1 MSAKDQNIPKVAAIN
16 EQLVEL
22 RREIGRV
29 AVESGS
35 TSSPAVKAVQAQ
47 IAELT
52 AKLREAEAA
61 QERIVPKPL
70 NATSTLEALGRL
82 GRTAKPKRVQ
92 PPTQPELPLFDP
104 AKLEGMPPLDADV
117 GDPMEHDQTYQ
128 ADKSLKHLREFH
140 RQLSEQ
146 LVAVNRELTRQANDA
161 APELRDEAEALR
173 SKQAEVEAEI
183 EAETKELK
191 ALLQAEKQRKAT
203 ELIEADEVGKGG
215 LVKVRHP
222 NRDFFLAD
230 LFDYAMKDD
239 GASMEAPIFT
249 LSTKPDLSIWTW
261 TSKDGNKSIKVAPSV
276 LGRATQHDKDVLIYV
291 VSQLTEALNRGRED
305 AKHRVVRFT
314 VYDFLVTTNRGVSGD
329 DYQRLQE
336 AFERL
341 RGTSITTDIKT
352 GGQRVKEGF
361 GIIDR
366 WKIIEKA
373 PDDERMIAVEVTLSE
388 WLYNAVS
395 AFEVLTIHPDYFRLR
410 KPLARRL
417 YELARK
423 HCGHQTSWAIGLE
436 LLREKSG
443 SKSNI
448 KEFRRMVRAIEADDS
463 LPEYRLVL
471 GQDDK
476 VTFYVRDGARLI
488 RGITKRVS
496 GA

>member
-1 MSAKDQNIPKVAAIN
+1 MATKPGKFDPDKLEKLNLSA
-16 EQLVEL
+16 
-22 RREIGRV
+22 
-29 AVESGS
+29 
-35 TSSPAVKAVQAQ
+35 
-47 IAELT
+47 
-52 AKLREAEAA
+52 
-61 QERIVPKPL
+61 
-70 NATSTLEALGRL
+70 
-82 GRTAKPKRVQ
+82 
-92 PPTQPELPLFDP
+92 LFDQHEP
-104 AKLEGMPPLDADV
+104 NWMDSED
-117 GDPMEHDQTYQ
+117 
-128 ADKSLKHLREFH
+128 HLMALRQWH
-140 RQLSEQ
+140 RQLSKEM
-146 LVAVNRELTRQANDA
+146 VATYRELARLAVRNGGDSSEAQALREQIK
-161 APELRDEAEALR
+161 ELQAKRAEAEAD
-173 SKQAEVEAEI
+173 I
-183 EAETKELK
+183 EAEAKPYQ
-191 ALLQAEKQRKAT
+191 ARLQTHQGTAAT
-203 ELIEADEVGKGG
+203 ASPESLEANGKTGLIR
-215 LVKVRHP
+215 VRHP

-230 LFDYAMKDD
+230 MFDYALKDD
-239 GASMEAPIFT
+239 GATMEAPIFT
-249 LSTKPDLSIWTW
+249 LSTKPDLSIWQW

-314 VYDFLVTTNRGVSGD
+314 VYDFLVTTNRGVGGD
-329 DYQRLQE
+329 DYERLQE

-373 PDDERMIAVEVTLSE
+373 PDDERMVAVEVTLSE

-423 HCGHQTSWAIGLE
+423 HCGHQTSWVIGLE
-436 LLREKSG
+436 LLRDKSG
-443 SKSNI
+443 SKSKI

-471 GQDDK
+471 GNDDK
-476 VTFYVRDGARLI
+476 VTFYVRDGARLS
-488 RGITKRVS
+488 RGITKRIS

>member
-1 MSAKDQNIPKVAAIN
+1 MATKPGKFDPDKLEKLNLSA
-16 EQLVEL
+16 
-22 RREIGRV
+22 
-29 AVESGS
+29 
-35 TSSPAVKAVQAQ
+35 
-47 IAELT
+47 
-52 AKLREAEAA
+52 
-61 QERIVPKPL
+61 
-70 NATSTLEALGRL
+70 
-82 GRTAKPKRVQ
+82 
-92 PPTQPELPLFDP
+92 LFDQHEP
-104 AKLEGMPPLDADV
+104 NWMDSED
-117 GDPMEHDQTYQ
+117 
-128 ADKSLKHLREFH
+128 HLMALRQWH
-140 RQLSEQ
+140 RQLSEEM
-146 LVAVNRELTRQANDA
+146 VATYRELARLAVRNGGDSSEAQALREQIK
-161 APELRDEAEALR
+161 ELQAKRAEAEAD
-173 SKQAEVEAEI
+173 I
-183 EAETKELK
+183 EAEAKPYQ
-191 ALLQAEKQRKAT
+191 ARLQTHQGTAAT
-203 ELIEADEVGKGG
+203 ASPESLEANGKTGLIR
-215 LVKVRHP
+215 VRHP

-230 LFDYAMKDD
+230 MFDYALKDD
-239 GASMEAPIFT
+239 GATMEAPIFT
-249 LSTKPDLSIWTW
+249 LSTKPDLSIWQW

-314 VYDFLVTTNRGVSGD
+314 VYDFLVTTNRGVGGD
-329 DYQRLQE
+329 DYERLQE

-341 RGTSITTDIKT
+341 RGTSITTDITT

-373 PDDERMIAVEVTLSE
+373 PDDERMVAVEVTLSE

-423 HCGHQTSWAIGLE
+423 HCGHQTSWVIGLE
-436 LLREKSG
+436 LLRDKSG
-443 SKSNI
+443 SKSKI

-471 GQDDK
+471 GNDDK
-476 VTFYVRDGARLI
+476 VTFYVRDGARLS
-488 RGITKRVS
+488 RGITKRIS

>member
-1 MSAKDQNIPKVAAIN
+1 MTAEKQSVDAISA
-16 EQLVEL
+16 QLVEL
-22 RREIGRV
+22 RRDLGRV
-29 AVESGS
+29 AVEHGLDS
-35 TSSPAVKAVQAQ
+35 KELKDVQAR
-47 IAELT
+47 IATLT
-52 AKLREAEAA
+52 AKLKEAEAA
-61 QERIVPKPL
+61 KENDVPPPLKPASALDALERI
-70 NATSTLEALGRL
+70 GRS
-82 GRTAKPKRVQ
+82 AKPKREQ
-92 PPTQPELPLFDP
+92 QQTQPELPLFDP
-104 AKLEGMPPLDADV
+104 AKLDGMALDADV
-117 GDPMEHDQTYQ
+117 GDPMEHDPIYQ

-146 LVAVNRELTRQANDA
+146 LVAVNRELTRQADDA
-161 APELRDEAEALR
+161 APALRDEAEALR

-183 EAETKELK
+183 EAVTKELK

-203 ELIEADEVGKGG
+203 ELIEADEAGKGG

-314 VYDFLVTTNRGVSGD
+314 VYDFLVTTNRGVGGD

-423 HCGHQTSWAIGLE
+423 HCGHQTSWVIGLE
-436 LLREKSG
+436 LLRDKSG

-463 LPEYRLVL
+463 LPEYRLVV
-471 GQDDK
+471 GSNDK

>member
-1 MSAKDQNIPKVAAIN
+1 MTAEKQSVDAISA
-16 EQLVEL
+16 QLVEL
-22 RREIGRV
+22 RRDLGRV
-29 AVESGS
+29 AVEYGLES
-35 TSSPAVKAVQAQ
+35 KELKDVQAR
-47 IAELT
+47 IATLT
-52 AKLREAEAA
+52 AKLKEAEAA
-61 QERIVPKPL
+61 KENDVPPPLKPASALDALERI
-70 NATSTLEALGRL
+70 GRS
-82 GRTAKPKRVQ
+82 AKPKREQ
-92 PPTQPELPLFDP
+92 QQTQPELPLFDP
-104 AKLEGMPPLDADV
+104 AKLEGMALDADV
-117 GDPMEHDQTYQ
+117 GDPMEHDPIYQ

-146 LVAVNRELTRQANDA
+146 LVAVNRELTRQADDA
-161 APELRDEAEALR
+161 APALRDEAEALR

-183 EAETKELK
+183 EAVTKELK

-203 ELIEADEVGKGG
+203 ELIEADEAGKGG

-314 VYDFLVTTNRGVSGD
+314 VYDFLVTTNRGVGGD

-423 HCGHQTSWAIGLE
+423 HCGHQTSWVIGLE
-436 LLREKSG
+436 LLRDKSG

-463 LPEYRLVL
+463 LPEYRLVV
-471 GQDDK
+471 GSNDK

-488 RGITKRVS
+488 RGITKR
-496 GA
+496 A

>member
-1 MSAKDQNIPKVAAIN
+1 MATKPGKFDPDKLEKLNLSA
-16 EQLVEL
+16 
-22 RREIGRV
+22 
-29 AVESGS
+29 
-35 TSSPAVKAVQAQ
+35 
-47 IAELT
+47 
-52 AKLREAEAA
+52 
-61 QERIVPKPL
+61 
-70 NATSTLEALGRL
+70 
-82 GRTAKPKRVQ
+82 
-92 PPTQPELPLFDP
+92 LFDQHEP
-104 AKLEGMPPLDADV
+104 NWMDSED
-117 GDPMEHDQTYQ
+117 
-128 ADKSLKHLREFH
+128 HLMALRQWH
-140 RQLSEQ
+140 RQLSEEM
-146 LVAVNRELTRQANDA
+146 VATYRELARLAVRNGGDSSEAQALREQIK
-161 APELRDEAEALR
+161 ELQAKRAEAEAD
-173 SKQAEVEAEI
+173 I
-183 EAETKELK
+183 EAEAKPYQ
-191 ALLQAEKQRKAT
+191 ARLQTHQGTAAT
-203 ELIEADEVGKGG
+203 ASPESLEANGKTGLIR
-215 LVKVRHP
+215 VRHP

-230 LFDYAMKDD
+230 MFDYALKDD
-239 GASMEAPIFT
+239 GATMEAPIFT
-249 LSTKPDLSIWTW
+249 LSTKPDLSIWQW

-314 VYDFLVTTNRGVSGD
+314 VYDFLVTTNRGVGGD
-329 DYQRLQE
+329 DYERLQE

-373 PDDERMIAVEVTLSE
+373 PDDERMVAVEVTLSE

-423 HCGHQTSWAIGLE
+423 HCGHQTSWVIGLE
-436 LLREKSG
+436 LLRDKSG
-443 SKSNI
+443 SKSKI

-471 GQDDK
+471 GNDDK
-476 VTFYVRDGARLI
+476 VTFYVRDGARLS
-488 RGITKRVS
+488 RGITKRIS

>member
-1 MSAKDQNIPKVAAIN
+1 MATKPGKFDPDKLEKLNLSA
-16 EQLVEL
+16 
-22 RREIGRV
+22 
-29 AVESGS
+29 
-35 TSSPAVKAVQAQ
+35 
-47 IAELT
+47 
-52 AKLREAEAA
+52 
-61 QERIVPKPL
+61 
-70 NATSTLEALGRL
+70 
-82 GRTAKPKRVQ
+82 
-92 PPTQPELPLFDP
+92 LFDQHEP
-104 AKLEGMPPLDADV
+104 NWMDSED
-117 GDPMEHDQTYQ
+117 
-128 ADKSLKHLREFH
+128 HLMALRQWH
-140 RQLSEQ
+140 RQLSEEM
-146 LVAVNRELTRQANDA
+146 VATYRELARLAVRNGGDSSEAQALREQIK
-161 APELRDEAEALR
+161 ELQAKRAEAEAD
-173 SKQAEVEAEI
+173 I
-183 EAETKELK
+183 EAEAKPYQARLQTHQGTAATASPELLEANGK
-191 ALLQAEKQRKAT
+191 T
-203 ELIEADEVGKGG
+203 GLIR
-215 LVKVRHP
+215 VRHP

-230 LFDYAMKDD
+230 MFDYALKDD
-239 GASMEAPIFT
+239 GATMEAPIFT
-249 LSTKPDLSIWTW
+249 LSTKPDLSIWQW

-314 VYDFLVTTNRGVSGD
+314 VYDFLVTTNRGVGGD
-329 DYQRLQE
+329 DYERLQE

-373 PDDERMIAVEVTLSE
+373 PDDERMVAVEVTLSE

-423 HCGHQTSWAIGLE
+423 HCGHQTSWVIGLE
-436 LLREKSG
+436 LLRDKSG
-443 SKSNI
+443 SKSKI

-471 GQDDK
+471 GNDDK
-476 VTFYVRDGARLI
+476 VTFYVRDGARLS
-488 RGITKRVS
+488 RGITKRIS

>member
-1 MSAKDQNIPKVAAIN
+1 MTAEKQSVDTISA
-16 EQLVEL
+16 QLVEL
-22 RREIGRV
+22 RRDLGRV
-29 AVESGS
+29 AVEHGLDS
-35 TSSPAVKAVQAQ
+35 KELKDVQAR
-47 IAELT
+47 IATLT
-52 AKLREAEAA
+52 AKLKEAEAA
-61 QERIVPKPL
+61 KENDVPPPLKPASALDALERI
-70 NATSTLEALGRL
+70 GRS
-82 GRTAKPKRVQ
+82 AKPKAKREQ
-92 PPTQPELPLFDP
+92 QQTQPELPLFDP
-104 AKLEGMPPLDADV
+104 AKLEGMADADV
-117 GDPMEHDQTYQ
+117 GDPMEDDPIYQ

-146 LVAVNRELTRQANDA
+146 LVAVNRELTRQADDA

-203 ELIEADEVGKGG
+203 ALIEADEAGKGG

-314 VYDFLVTTNRGVSGD
+314 VYDFLVTTNRGVGGD

-395 AFEVLTIHPDYFRLR
+395 AFEDR
-410 KPLARRL
+410 K
-417 YELARK
+417 
-423 HCGHQTSWAIGLE
+423 S
-436 LLREKSG
+436 
-443 SKSNI
+443 
-448 KEFRRMVRAIEADDS
+448 V
-463 LPEYRLVL
+463 V
-471 GQDDK
+471 
-476 VTFYVRDGARLI
+476 
-488 RGITKRVS
+488 
-496 GA
+496 

>member
-1 MSAKDQNIPKVAAIN
+1 MA
-16 EQLVEL
+16 
-22 RREIGRV
+22 
-29 AVESGS
+29 
-35 TSSPAVKAVQAQ
+35 T
-47 IAELT
+47 
-52 AKLREAEAA
+52 
-61 QERIVPKPL
+61 KP
-70 NATSTLEALGRL
+70 G
-82 GRTAKPKRVQ
+82 K
-92 PPTQPELPLFDP
+92 FDP
-104 AKLEGMPPLDADV
+104 DKLEKLNLSALFEQHEPNWMDSAD
-117 GDPMEHDQTYQ
+117 
-128 ADKSLKHLREFH
+128 HLMALRQWH
-140 RQLSEQ
+140 RQLSEEM
-146 LVAVNRELTRQANDA
+146 VATYRELARLAVRNGGDSSEAQALREQIK
-161 APELRDEAEALR
+161 ELQAKRAEAEAD
-173 SKQAEVEAEI
+173 I
-183 EAETKELK
+183 EAEAKPYQ
-191 ALLQAEKQRKAT
+191 ARLQTHQGTAAT
-203 ELIEADEVGKGG
+203 ASPESLEANGKTGLIR
-215 LVKVRHP
+215 VRHP

-230 LFDYAMKDD
+230 MFDYALKDD
-239 GASMEAPIFT
+239 GATMEAPIFT
-249 LSTKPDLSIWTW
+249 LSTKPDLSIWQW

-314 VYDFLVTTNRGVSGD
+314 VYDFLVTTNRGVGGD
-329 DYQRLQE
+329 DYERLQE

-373 PDDERMIAVEVTLSE
+373 PDDERMVAVEVTLSE

-423 HCGHQTSWAIGLE
+423 HCGHQTSWVIGLE
-436 LLREKSG
+436 LLRDKSG
-443 SKSNI
+443 SKSKI

-471 GQDDK
+471 GNDDK
-476 VTFYVRDGARLI
+476 VTFYVRDGARLS
-488 RGITKRVS
+488 RGITKRIR